1 MKRAVFLD
9 RDNTLIHN
17 DGDLGDPD
25 QVKLM
30 QGTASAVASMRGLGY
45 IVVVVSNQ
53 GGVARGKYEEADVD
67 RVNQRIAELLTEQA
81 NGAKI
86 ERFYYCPYHPEGTV
100 SRYACEHHW
109 RKPAPGMLEQAAED
123 LGIDLSASWMV
134 GDQLRDIEA
143 GRAAGVRTVLL
154 ADQGR
159 ALSMLSGS
167 QIRPDFVTRN
177 LIEAA
182 RVIAQQIRPDPLA
195 EQELGAGVATD
206 PNQGPPPTGSS
217 KHRATYPA
225 REKLEAS
232 RTTATPKR
240 TGRRPFK
247 PWAIQP
253 LDGTDAEAEH
263 AAEAPPDGQQSSP
276 VEVSVAAAPP
286 VRRPAERPEP
296 IRPTRARPADA
307 EHPTQPSPQPQAA
320 PVEPNPAQPTRASA
334 PSQPVDPPA
343 SPQHDRLTHAVDQL
357 LRYLKRREAGAE
369 EYSLYK
375 LLALGLGQAAVAFC
389 VIIGVF
395 FGDEAVTTANWLLGA
410 VLGQLIVITLLI
422 LHGQRPQ

>member
-1 MKRAVFLD
+1 VIGAVIK
-9 RDNTLIHN
+9 TL
-17 DGDLGDPD
+17 
-25 QVKLM
+25 
-30 QGTASAVASMRGLGY
+30 
-45 IVVVVSNQ
+45 
-53 GGVARGKYEEADVD
+53 
-67 RVNQRIAELLTEQA
+67 ELLTEQA

-86 ERFYYCPYHPEGTV
+86 ERFYYCPYHPKGTV

-134 GDQLRDIEA
+134 GDQLRDIQA

-154 ADQGR
+154 ADQ
-159 ALSMLSGS
+159 AQAVSMLSGS
-167 QIRPDFVTRN
+167 EIRPDFVTRN

-206 PNQGPPPTGSS
+206 PNQGPPPTGSG

-225 REKLEAS
+225 REKLEAT

-253 LDGTDAEAEH
+253 LDQAQADSDDPAHDA
-263 AAEAPPDGQQSSP
+263 SSGDDQPP
-276 VEVSVAAAPP
+276 VEVSVAPAPP
-286 VRRPAERPEP
+286 VRRPTERPEP
-296 IRPTRARPADA
+296 IHPHRAEPVEAEQPTSDASAQPAPSARRPATGKPGASMPPARTPD
-307 EHPTQPSPQPQAA
+307 P
-320 PVEPNPAQPTRASA
+320 PAQP
-334 PSQPVDPPA
+334 QP
-343 SPQHDRLTHAVDQL
+343 DRLTASLDQL
-357 LRYLKRREAGAE
+357 VRYLKRREAGAE

-389 VIIGVF
+389 VIVGVF
-395 FGDEAVTTANWLLGA
+395 FADPATTTTHWLLGA
-410 VLGQLIVITLLI
+410 VLGQLIVVTLLI